1 MTPTGVG
8 VKPVEGQ
15 IEVGKHKTKKQDAP
29 DYYMTGG
36 TEVMRFGNH
45 NAHNRRAGT
54 SVALNTI
61 EEEKHETQTSNYYEG
76 ISEKDNSG
84 MLNSN
89 NFRYSKD
96 AKEFEFDDDKK
107 DDPKRSAARIPVD
120 IFNKSLTHEDM
131 SKMSATNRSSDDRP
145 ENRDKSATAT
155 TNIDIQ
161 TAHRKK
167 VSQSAVNDSHFRGS
181 ILNSE
186 VFDSKSDSQET
197 PQKPL

>member
-1 MTPTGVG
+1 MTS
-8 VKPVEGQ
+8 
-15 IEVGKHKTKKQDAP
+15 
-29 DYYMTGG
+29 G
-36 TEVMRFGNH
+36 TEVMRFGSH

-61 EEEKHETQTSNYYEG
+61 EEEKHETQTSNYFEG

-84 MLNSN
+84 ILNSN
-89 NFRYSKD
+89 HFRYSKD

-107 DDPKRSAARIPVD
+107 DDQKRSAARIPVD
-120 IFNKSLTHEDM
+120 IFNKSLTNEDM
-131 SKMSATNRSSDDRP
+131 SRMSATNRSSDDRP
-145 ENRDKSATAT
+145 EHRDKSATAT
-155 TNIDIQ
+155 PNITPNIDIL
-161 TAHRKK
+161 TAQRKK
-167 VSQSAVNDSHFRGS
+167 VSQSAVNESHFRGS